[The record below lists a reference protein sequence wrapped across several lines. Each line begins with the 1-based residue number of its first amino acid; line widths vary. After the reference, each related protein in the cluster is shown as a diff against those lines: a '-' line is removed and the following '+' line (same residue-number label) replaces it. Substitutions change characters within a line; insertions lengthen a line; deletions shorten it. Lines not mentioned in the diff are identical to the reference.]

1 MFVKRQPAS
10 GEPGSGEPG
19 SGETVTIHL
28 DGAPIR
34 APRGDTL
41 AAVLLARGTVTTGT
55 SAVSAAPRAPYCMI
69 GSCFECLVEIDG
81 LGQRQACLVAVRE
94 GLRVRR
100 ARGPAGAFTMSPGAM
115 SPEQEELSGPAPAT
129 CDLAVVGG
137 GPAGLAAAAEAAALG
152 LDTVLIDEQAAP
164 GGQVYRNVEAVAVV
178 RPGALEALGA
188 GYAKGLALAARF
200 RASGAGYRP
209 QTAVWAI
216 EQNGAPGAPGAS
228 LGLVGPRGAETLRAR
243 RVVLAAGAMER
254 AVPVPGWTLPGVM
267 TVGAAQTLLKASDLV
282 PGTAPVIAGSGPLLL
297 LYATQ
302 LLALGAPVAA
312 ILDTAPPGNR
322 ARALARLPGA
332 LAHLG
337 VLRQGLGWLR
347 AIKAAGVP
355 YFKQVHQ
362 VRALGGTQ
370 VEAVAFLSGGWPGGR
385 RERLETRLLLVHEG
399 VVPDHH
405 LAMSADCAMAWDA
418 EGWCWRTVTD
428 PWGATS
434 VETVAVAGDCAHI
447 GGAEAAAHAGRLA
460 ALDAARRLGAI
471 DRGTRD
477 RLAGPERRALARLR
491 GLRRFLDAL
500 GYPRPEILAPSDD
513 QVMVCRCE
521 EVSVAALR
529 HAVALGCQGPNQAKA
544 FTRCGMGPC
553 QGRLCGLTAAAVI
566 ARERGVAMAEVGH
579 QRVRPPVKPLTL
591 GELAGLDA
599 APAPVMDSPAGAP

>member
-1 MFVKRQPAS
+1 V
-10 GEPGSGEPG
+10 
-19 SGETVTIHL
+19 
-28 DGAPIR
+28 
-34 APRGDTL
+34 
-41 AAVLLARGTVTTGT
+41 
-55 SAVSAAPRAPYCMI
+55 
-69 GSCFECLVEIDG
+69 
-81 LGQRQACLVAVRE
+81 
-94 GLRVRR
+94 
-100 ARGPAGAFTMSPGAM
+100 
-115 SPEQEELSGPAPAT
+115 SPEQALSGSAPEPSARRAQAT
-129 CDLAVVGG
+129 CDLAVVGA
-137 GPAGLAAAAEAAALG
+137 GPAGMEAAAQAAALG

-164 GGQVYRNVEAVAVV
+164 GGQVYRNVEAVAVA

-188 GYAKGLALAARF
+188 GYAKGLTLAARF

-216 EQNGAPGAPGAS
+216 EQNGAPGAPGVA
-228 LGLVGPRGAETLRAR
+228 LGLLGPRGAETLRAR

-282 PGTAPVIAGSGPLLL
+282 PGTAPVIAGSGPLLW

-302 LLALGAPVAA
+302 LLALGAPIAA

-322 ARALARLPGA
+322 VKAFSRLAGA

-355 YFKQVHQ
+355 YFKQVHE
-362 VRALGGTQ
+362 VRALGEGQ
-370 VEAVAFLSGGWPGGR
+370 VEAVAFLSGDWR
-385 RERLETRLLLVHEG
+385 QRLETRLLLVHEG

-418 EGWCWRTVTD
+418 EGWCWRTRTD

-434 VETVAVAGDCAHI
+434 VETIAVAGDCAHI

-471 DRGTRD
+471 DMGTRD

-513 QVMVCRCE
+513 EVVVCRCE

-529 HAVALGCQGPNQAKA
+529 EAVALGCQGPNQAKA

-591 GELAGLDA
+591 GELAGLDG
-599 APAPVMDSPAGAP
+599 APGAGAEPLHIDRFD